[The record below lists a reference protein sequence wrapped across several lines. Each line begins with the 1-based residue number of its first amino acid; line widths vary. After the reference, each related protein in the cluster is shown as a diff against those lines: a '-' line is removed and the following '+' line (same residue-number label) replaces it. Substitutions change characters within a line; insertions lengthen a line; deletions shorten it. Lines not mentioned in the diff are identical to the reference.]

1 LHILAVFP
9 AEWPDSIQI
18 SDEFLLVNLLPTRS
32 IVTGFQSDRGNMMI
46 NANSVVAL
54 SLAAAFL
61 AAPAS
66 AQTKE
71 KKPPVASSL
80 STVEPFNTESDLL
93 IGPVAASGAVETHT
107 LTFANLGDAPAV
119 VRVRALMPQNPFN
132 DNPFDFCLD
141 AKSGPFAVV
150 QEMPRV
156 ALGAYETVHLDYPD
170 SWPTPGTWLNP
181 AGPVTEPDKPFC
193 IVVSVDAAWPN
204 KQPNHLVSVRWTGR
218 VDIGE

>member
-1 LHILAVFP
+1 MLAGGHL
-9 AEWPDSIQI
+9 E
-18 SDEFLLVNLLPTRS
+18 
-32 IVTGFQSDRGNMMI
+32 G
-46 NANSVVAL
+46 
-54 SLAAAFL
+54 
-61 AAPAS
+61 
-66 AQTKE
+66 
-71 KKPPVASSL
+71 
-80 STVEPFNTESDLL
+80 DLL
-93 IGPVAASGAVETHT
+93 E
-107 LTFANLGDAPAV
+107 GDHKI
-119 VRVRALMPQNPFN
+119 LLF
-132 DNPFDFCLD
+132 
-141 AKSGPFAVV
+141 PFAVV